1 MDPFPHILSSYIPY
15 GKGLI
20 GREGGNYSPIEKLNE
35 RSGFLDGQ
43 WMFIDN
49 YLNKLGSQP
58 IPHSVDRVSCCSILL
73 KEMLPF
79 ATYGPNPWPNFTANS
94 LGWSSNPLLISTK
107 ICGPKSGTEGFLAST
122 FSNLSSES
130 SIL

>member
-1 MDPFPHILSSYIPY
+1 MNRKIHQGLRKWTLHILSSYIPY
-15 GKGLI
+15 GKELI
-20 GREGGNYSPIEKLNE
+20 GREGENYSSIEKWIE

-43 WMFIDN
+43 EMFIDN
-49 YLNKLGSQP
+49 YLNKLG
-58 IPHSVDRVSCCSILL
+58 SCCSILL

-94 LGWSSNPLLISTK
+94 LGWSSNPLLIFTK
-107 ICGPKSGTEGFLAST
+107 ICKPESGTEGFLAST